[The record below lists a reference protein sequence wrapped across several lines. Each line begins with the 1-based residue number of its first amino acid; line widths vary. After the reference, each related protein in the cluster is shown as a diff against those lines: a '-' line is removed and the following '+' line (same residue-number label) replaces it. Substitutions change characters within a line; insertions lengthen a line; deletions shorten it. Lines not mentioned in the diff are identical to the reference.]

1 MKANFLALG
10 LFGLA
15 GASAVL
21 PRDDYKHQ
29 DGYKPAEYKPTGYKP
44 ADYKPADYKPAGY
57 KPVEY
62 KPKPT
67 KPSYPVKSYPT
78 KAPKYEEDYATSP
91 VYADED
97 DYETG
102 YDYKNSKGRTSS
114 WKPKSKSPEFFNL
127 RVDEKCNIVDGVAE
141 TGADCAF
148 NGYAIRLEGGIF
160 IATPYN
166 KWWDPK
172 LPTFFVDDDTQLY
185 TVSYL
190 RRPRHRTVAKQIHRL
205 ARTLSRSTL
214 MALQVP
220 SSTPR
225 SAGSHPTPLPS
236 AFTTLVTTLL
246 ALSTPVP
253 PISAGPARRA
263 VPSSAAPGFS
273 ALSAVLSST
282 KSSSTARTSALVA

>member
-21 PRDDYKHQ
+21 PRNDYPAKSN
-29 DGYKPAEYKPTGYKP
+29 DYPAKPNDYPAKPTGYPTKS
-44 ADYKPADYKPAGY
+44 
-57 KPVEY
+57 
-62 KPKPT
+62 KPT
-67 KPSYPVKSYPT
+67 YSAKD
-78 KAPKYEEDYATSP
+78 DYATSP
-91 VYADED
+91 QYADEN
-97 DYETG
+97 DYEDG
-102 YDYKNSKGRTSS
+102 YDYKNSKGTESS

-127 RVDEKCNIVDGVAE
+127 RVDEKCNVVNGVTEAA
-141 TGADCAF
+141 ADCPF

-185 TVSYL
+185 TVSVVPL
-190 RRPRHRTVAKQIHRL
+190 RPCSASTNQMCRS

-214 MALQVP
+214 TASLAP

-225 SAGSHPTPLPS
+225 SDGFLLMPFLS
-236 AFTTLVTTLL
+236 ASTTLVTTLL
-246 ALSTPVP
+246 VLSTPAP
-253 PISAGPARRA
+253 PTSAGPAPRA
-263 VPSSAAPGFS
+263 AASSAALGFS
-273 ALSAVLSST
+273 ALSAAPSST
-282 KSSSTARTSALVA
+282 RSSSTVRTSVSAA